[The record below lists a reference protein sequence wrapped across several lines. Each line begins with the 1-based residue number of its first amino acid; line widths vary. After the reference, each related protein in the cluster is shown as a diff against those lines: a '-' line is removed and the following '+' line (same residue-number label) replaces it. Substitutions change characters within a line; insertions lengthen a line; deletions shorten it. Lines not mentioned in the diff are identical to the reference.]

1 MRVNLPPIVA
11 KSSISDGYDLIE
23 YVDRPGER
31 VVLAKVTTLFGSEG
45 YTLWEGDAYDA
56 IGQWTDDQ
64 AADRIYEVFL
74 EKHGAD
80 TVSVKP

>member
-1 MRVNLPPIVA
+1 MRVPLPPIVA

-23 YVDRPGER
+23 YVDRPGDR
-31 VVLAKVTTLFGSEG
+31 LVVARVTTLFGSEE
-45 YTLWEGDAYDA
+45 YTLWSDDGYDA
-56 IGQWTDDQ
+56 IGQWTDDE
-64 AADRIYEVFL
+64 ARTRIYEVFM